1 VFFGTERWRHA
12 TVKCFISL
20 MSLRI
25 FNYLVSNS
33 LLRCLL
39 LQHSP
44 SLYPLIT
51 FSNWKFCTHGVIW
64 AILFS
69 WDLMLHFHFIHMFSS
84 TGSKFIFPSFM
95 RSLKVPNSNSFMTC
109 AIDLQ
114 STLCPFSSTQWILY
128 FYACHALYI
137 YQYHVGPLILDAYQ
151 THTLSYIFSMPL
163 WLCSELQG
171 DLIFDAP
178 SISTSYKY
186 VKSSLFFKYWYTS
199 SLLALKLFMCPL
211 WVHHSWRYLLII
223 LSRLKFYLD
232 SKPSS
237 ICTLMPSLVFS
248 NSVSKYMQCCC
259 IIVPKLIKNHLLVLK
274 CHTLIS
280 ITPMITHL

>member
-1 VFFGTERWRHA
+1 
-12 TVKCFISL
+12 
-20 MSLRI
+20 
-25 FNYLVSNS
+25 
-33 LLRCLL
+33 
-39 LQHSP
+39 
-44 SLYPLIT
+44 
-51 FSNWKFCTHGVIW
+51 
-64 AILFS
+64 
-69 WDLMLHFHFIHMFSS
+69 
-84 TGSKFIFPSFM
+84 M
-95 RSLKVPNSNSFMTC
+95 RSLNFPNSNPFMTC
-109 AIDLQ
+109 TIDPQ
-114 STLCPFSSTQWILY
+114 STLCPFSLTQWILY
-128 FYACHALYI
+128 LYAFHALYI

-199 SLLALKLFMCPL
+199 SLLALKLFMFPL

-232 SKPSS
+232 SILSS

-248 NSVSKYMQCCC
+248 NLVSKYLQYSC

-280 ITPMITHL
+280 ITPMITHLQCANLLLEQCYSKIITSTYLSNCQGSLHKILFILELSITLATSTQVAIIGVIDTYFTL